1 MPPLSQHALVGSDW
15 LQLTLC
21 AFILQKQ
28 SITYIFWFMGVLPS
42 GTWLHDSLLY
52 YVTSL
57 SSWRLCYSYSSMRQC
72 QQPQVRPCNR
82 RGKDCVSTLAK
93 QLILSLSKYA
103 FTGKQELILV
113 VCDKGGLANFRAL
126 WKKGLWLVLQMKH

>member
-21 AFILQKQ
+21 TFILQKQ
-28 SITYIFWFMGVLPS
+28 SITYIFWFMAVLPS

-57 SSWRLCYSYSSMRQC
+57 SSWRLCSSSSSMWQRQ
-72 QQPQVRPCNR
+72 QLQVRPCNR
-82 RGKDCVSTLAK
+82 RGKDCVSTMAK
-93 QLILSLSKYA
+93 QLILSLSKHA
-103 FTGKQELILV
+103 FTGKQELILFV
-113 VCDKGGLANFRAL
+113 YDKGGLANFRAL
-126 WKKGLWLVLQMKH
+126 WEKGLWLLLRMKH